1 MLKGDYFLW
10 SKIEYRKNLNL
21 ATQFKHAF
29 ETQNMKINAM
39 CLTLKQNQI
48 ITAGDVPFYSQESSK
63 NVHALF
69 FNSLIQGTGKKF
81 IRTNGAIRRL
91 WKETNMTIVAQSNF
105 MAVYDFSIVRYRML
119 SGKLSRWSLK
129 MNWET
134 TAFSKP
140 LLCKSVLNHMNH
152 KMDSWR

>member
-48 ITAGDVPFYSQESSK
+48 ITASDVPFYSQESSK

-91 WKETNMTIVAQSNF
+91 
-105 MAVYDFSIVRYRML
+105 
-119 SGKLSRWSLK
+119 
-129 MNWET
+129 
-134 TAFSKP
+134 
-140 LLCKSVLNHMNH
+140 
-152 KMDSWR
+152 